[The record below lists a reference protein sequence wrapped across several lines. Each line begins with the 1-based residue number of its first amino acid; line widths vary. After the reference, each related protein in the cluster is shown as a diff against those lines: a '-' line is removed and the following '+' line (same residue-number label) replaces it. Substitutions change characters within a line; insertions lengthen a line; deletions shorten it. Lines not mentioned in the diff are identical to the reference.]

1 MFHKEGQK
9 IILLTF
15 FLVATTVLLAQYYI
29 ETPWLRWVLQTTG
42 LVILI
47 LILQF
52 FRNPKRNPIKS
63 FDEILAPVDG
73 KVVVIEEVEETEY
86 FNDRRKQVSIFM
98 SPVNVHVTRYP
109 ASGKIKYSKY
119 HPGKY
124 LVAWHPKSS
133 TDNERTTVV
142 MRTPKFGDILY
153 RQVAGA
159 MARRIVNYAEEGENV
174 QQGEDAG
181 FIKFGSRVDLFLP
194 LDCAITVRLNQKVI
208 GAKTCIAAAIER
220 KDHED

>member
-9 IILLTF
+9 IIIATF
-15 FLVATTVLLAQYYI
+15 FIVSAIVLASQYFLDI
-29 ETPWLRWVLQTTG
+29 PWLRWVLQIG
-42 LVILI
+42 SIAILV

-52 FRNPKRNPIKS
+52 FRNPKRTVNPS
-63 FDEILAPVDG
+63 FDELLAPVDG

-86 FNDRRKQVSIFM
+86 FKDKRRQVSIFM
-98 SPVNVHVTRYP
+98 SPINVHVTRYP
-109 ASGKIKYSKY
+109 ASGTVKYSKY

-124 LVAWHPKSS
+124 LVAWHPKAS

-142 MRTPKFGDILY
+142 INTPKFGEILY

-159 MARRIVNYAEEGENV
+159 LARRIVNYAEEGESV
-174 QQGEDAG
+174 QQGADAG

-194 LDCAITVRLNQKVI
+194 LDCSIAVKLDQKVT
-208 GAKTCIAAAIER
+208 GAKTCIAACATK
-220 KDHED
+220 KDNED